1 MVQLFVIHFIVMRHD
16 SYRQKYTKFA
26 IPFDSKVK
34 KIDKVEGAEVD
45 KGDDIKLGLFVDP
58 DRLACKES

>member
-1 MVQLFVIHFIVMRHD
+1 MRHD
-16 SYRQKYTKFA
+16 SYRQKYTTFS

-34 KIDKVEGAEVD
+34 KIDMVEGVEVN
-45 KGDDIKLGLFVDP
+45 KGEDIKLGLFVDP